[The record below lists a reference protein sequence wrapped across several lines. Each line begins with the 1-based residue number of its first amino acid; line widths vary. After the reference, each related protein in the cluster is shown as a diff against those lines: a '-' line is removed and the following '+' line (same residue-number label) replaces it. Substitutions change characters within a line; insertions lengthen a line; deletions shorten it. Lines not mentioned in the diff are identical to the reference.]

1 MADRRDI
8 FGRREKD
15 EFSFNNED
23 RRLVQWDQGLENYSD
38 FLNSG
43 KKKKSVNEIASLLGN
58 MFNVMGIS
66 KKQKYSANKSDKDT
80 LRIPITLLGKKADAL
95 LSGNQTD
102 VFYGTAINEAAY
114 KIAFTNSERQRVDE
128 IKAGAKAKNL
138 PNFISSLLTD
148 EYVHRDL
155 SKKFPGYSKFV
166 QKMKADMYKSMP
178 VVEVEGKSNIAEILD
193 LTIKLIRYPKDI
205 DPEMLIKYEPLVS
218 YIEKLFEKHG
228 GIPKNLKGIEFLS
241 DALATTMIKYVVEP
255 PPPPPP
261 PPAPPKSKDDEE
273 EKGSEEEN
281 EKAEESSSSKDDEKS
296 EKEEKEPKEDPS
308 DKEEEELTGKPE
320 EEETPEDPDS
330 EEDPGEDPKEDS
342 EEEDSDEDPKED
354 EDSDDSG
361 DPEDKDS
368 EEDPESDPDD
378 SENPKED
385 DSDETGDADQ
395 PDSGNSDNSDD
406 TSGTPSGKGDY
417 GSEEESVEAAT
428 AEIEEPLSEEEVEEE
443 MKDLLED
450 YTKALLEPVEVDDN
464 AEKKLDDFVNNLY
477 DKDKAITGKIP
488 LKIIKAEGNQIMY
501 EYAMKDIDL
510 TKSEVLRKL
519 LSRKIKDYEISLKSM
534 RSGRLDTN
542 KLAEAVQH
550 VQTIYEMH
558 GVVTTDRICLGVLI
572 DESGSMDGSKID
584 KARSAAIFIE
594 QTFGKLA
601 NTDLFIYGHSADKNY
616 IRQSD
621 GSSIGSTELYVYRE
635 PGFNQPYA
643 LGSVTARRNNR
654 DGDAIFH
661 ASERM
666 RRFSKNPGILIVLSD
681 GYPSASNYG
690 GKEAIEDTR
699 HKVGVSEKRF
709 DLRIF
714 QISLEDIDSSTMFK
728 HFVFMKNIKSLPQ
741 DLTKFLSSQMDKM
754 LKERTVF

>member
-178 VVEVEGKSNIAEILD
+178 VVDVEGKSNIAEILD

-273 EKGSEEEN
+273 EKGSEEES
-281 EKAEESSSSKDDEKS
+281 EKAEKS
-296 EKEEKEPKEDPS
+296 EKEEEEPKEDPS
-308 DKEEEELTGKPE
+308 DKEEEDPTGKPE
-320 EEETPEDPDS
+320 EEETPKDPDD
-330 EEDPGEDPKEDS
+330 EEDPKEDS

-378 SENPKED
+378 SENPKEN
-385 DSDETGDADQ
+385 DSDDTGDADQ

-501 EYAMKDIDL
+501 EYAIKDIDL

-542 KLAEAVQH
+542 KLAEAIQH

-558 GVVTTDRICLGVLI
+558 GLVTTDRICLGVLI
-572 DESGSMDGSKID
+572 DESGSMCGSKIN

-594 QTFGKLA
+594 QTFGKLT
-601 NTDLFIYGHSADKNY
+601 NCDLFIYGHSGDQTNY
-616 IRQSD
+616 S
-621 GSSIGSTELYVYRE
+621 GSTELYVYRE
-635 PGFNQPYA
+635 PGFSQPFA
-643 LGSVTARRNNR
+643 LGSVAARSQNR

-661 ASERM
+661 TSERM

-681 GYPSASNYG
+681 GYPEAHEYS
-690 GKEAIEDTR
+690 GKTAIEDTR
-699 HKVGVSEKRF
+699 HKVSISEKRF

-714 QISLEDIDSSTMFK
+714 QISLEDINSSSMFK
-728 HFVFMKNIKSLPQ
+728 HFVFMKDIKSLPQ

-754 LKERTVF
+754 LKERTTF

>member
-273 EKGSEEEN
+273 EKGSEEES
-281 EKAEESSSSKDDEKS
+281 EKAEKS

-308 DKEEEELTGKPE
+308 DKEEEDPTGKPE
-320 EEETPEDPDS
+320 EEETPKDPDD
-330 EEDPGEDPKEDS
+330 EEDPKEDS
-342 EEEDSDEDPKED
+342 EEDPEEEDSDEDPKKD
-354 EDSDDSG
+354 EDSDDSD

-385 DSDETGDADQ
+385 DSDDTGDADQ
-395 PDSGNSDNSDD
+395 PDSGNSDD

-558 GVVTTDRICLGVLI
+558 GLVTTDRICLGVLI
-572 DESGSMDGSKID
+572 DESGSMGGSKID
-584 KARSAAIFIE
+584 KARAAAIFIE
-594 QTFGKLA
+594 QTFGKLT
-601 NTDLFIYGHSADKNY
+601 NCDLFIYGHSGDQSNY
-616 IRQSD
+616 S
-621 GSSIGSTELYVYRE
+621 GSTELYVYRE
-635 PGFNQPYA
+635 PGFSQPFA
-643 LGSVTARRNNR
+643 LGSVAARSQNR

-661 ASERM
+661 TSERM

-681 GYPSASNYG
+681 GYPEAHNYS
-690 GKEAIEDTR
+690 GKTAIEDTR
-699 HKVGVSEKRF
+699 HKVSISEKRF

-714 QISLEDIDSSTMFK
+714 QISLEDINSSSMFK
-728 HFVFMKNIKSLPQ
+728 HFVYMKNIKSLPQ

-754 LKERTVF
+754 LKERTTF

>member
-178 VVEVEGKSNIAEILD
+178 VVDVEGKSNIAEILD

-273 EKGSEEEN
+273 EKGSEEES
-281 EKAEESSSSKDDEKS
+281 EKAEKS
-296 EKEEKEPKEDPS
+296 ETEEKEPKEDPS
-308 DKEEEELTGKPE
+308 DKEEEDPTGKPE
-320 EEETPEDPDS
+320 KEETLEDPDG
-330 EEDPGEDPKEDS
+330 EEDPKEDT
-342 EEEDSDEDPKED
+342 DKDPDEDPKDHESDDESED
-354 EDSDDSG
+354 ESKDDSEKDDPDDSDEG

-368 EEDPESDPDD
+368 DED
-378 SENPKED
+378 SEDPKED
-385 DSDETGDADQ
+385 DSDDPKDDDTDDSESSDQ
-395 PDSGNSDNSDD
+395 PASDS
-406 TSGTPSGKGDY
+406 SGTPSGKGDY
-417 GSEEESVEAAT
+417 GSEEDTVEET
-428 AEIEEPLSEEEVEEE
+428 GEIETPITEEEAKDEIE
-443 MKDLLED
+443 DLLKD
-450 YTKALLEPVEVDDN
+450 YTKALLEPIEEDDN

-488 LKIIKAEGNQIMY
+488 LTIIKAEGNQIMY
-501 EYAMKDIDL
+501 EYSMKDIDL

-558 GVVTTDRICLGVLI
+558 GLVTTDRICLGVLI
-572 DESGSMDGSKID
+572 DESGSMCGSKIN

-601 NTDLFIYGHSADKNY
+601 NCDLFIYGHSGDQTNY
-616 IRQSD
+616 S
-621 GSSIGSTELYVYRE
+621 GSTELYVYRE
-635 PGFNQPYA
+635 PGFSQPFA
-643 LGSVTARRNNR
+643 LGSVAARSQNR

-661 ASERM
+661 TSERM

-681 GYPSASNYG
+681 GYPEATHYS
-690 GKEAIEDTR
+690 GKTAIEDTR
-699 HKVGVSEKRF
+699 HKVSISEKRF

-714 QISLEDIDSSTMFK
+714 QISLEDIDSSKMFK
-728 HFVFMKNIKSLPQ
+728 HFVFMKDIKSLPQ

-754 LKERTVF
+754 LKERTTF

>member
-205 DPEMLIKYEPLVS
+205 DLEMLIKYEPLVS

-273 EKGSEEEN
+273 EKGSEEES
-281 EKAEESSSSKDDEKS
+281 EKAEKS

-308 DKEEEELTGKPE
+308 DKEEEDPTGEP
-320 EEETPEDPDS
+320 EEETPKDSDS
-330 EEDPGEDPKEDS
+330 EEEPEGEKEPDEEDPKEDDS
-342 EEEDSDEDPKED
+342 EDEDPEK
-354 EDSDDSG
+354 EDSDDAEEG
-361 DPEDKDS
+361 DPEEKDS
-368 EEDPESDPDD
+368 EKDPNESEDPKDDESSD
-378 SENPKED
+378 SD
-385 DSDETGDADQ
+385 DSDRSTQ
-395 PDSGNSDNSDD
+395 SDSDD
-406 TSGTPSGKGDY
+406 SGTPSGKGDY

-443 MKDLLED
+443 
-450 YTKALLEPVEVDDN
+450 
-464 AEKKLDDFVNNLY
+464 
-477 DKDKAITGKIP
+477 
-488 LKIIKAEGNQIMY
+488 
-501 EYAMKDIDL
+501 
-510 TKSEVLRKL
+510 R
-519 LSRKIKDYEISLKSM
+519 
-534 RSGRLDTN
+534 
-542 KLAEAVQH
+542 
-550 VQTIYEMH
+550 
-558 GVVTTDRICLGVLI
+558 
-572 DESGSMDGSKID
+572 
-584 KARSAAIFIE
+584 
-594 QTFGKLA
+594 
-601 NTDLFIYGHSADKNY
+601 
-616 IRQSD
+616 
-621 GSSIGSTELYVYRE
+621 
-635 PGFNQPYA
+635 
-643 LGSVTARRNNR
+643 
-654 DGDAIFH
+654 
-661 ASERM
+661 
-666 RRFSKNPGILIVLSD
+666 
-681 GYPSASNYG
+681 
-690 GKEAIEDTR
+690 
-699 HKVGVSEKRF
+699 
-709 DLRIF
+709 
-714 QISLEDIDSSTMFK
+714 
-728 HFVFMKNIKSLPQ
+728 
-741 DLTKFLSSQMDKM
+741 
-754 LKERTVF
+754 

>member
-273 EKGSEEEN
+273 EKGSEEES
-281 EKAEESSSSKDDEKS
+281 EKAEKS

-308 DKEEEELTGKPE
+308 DKEEEDPTGKPE
-320 EEETPEDPDS
+320 EEETPKDPDD
-330 EEDPGEDPKEDS
+330 EEDPKEDS
-342 EEEDSDEDPKED
+342 EEDPEEEDSDEDPKKD
-354 EDSDDSG
+354 EDSDDSD

-385 DSDETGDADQ
+385 DSDDTGDADQ
-395 PDSGNSDNSDD
+395 PDSGDSDNSDD

-558 GVVTTDRICLGVLI
+558 GLVTTDRICLGVLI
-572 DESGSMDGSKID
+572 DESGSMGGSKID
-584 KARSAAIFIE
+584 KARAAAIFIE
-594 QTFGKLA
+594 QTFGKLT
-601 NTDLFIYGHSADKNY
+601 NCDLFIYGHSGDQSNY
-616 IRQSD
+616 S
-621 GSSIGSTELYVYRE
+621 GSTELYVYRE
-635 PGFNQPYA
+635 PGFSQPFA
-643 LGSVTARRNNR
+643 LGSVAARSQNR

-661 ASERM
+661 TSERM

-681 GYPSASNYG
+681 GYPEAHNYS
-690 GKEAIEDTR
+690 GKTAIEDTR
-699 HKVGVSEKRF
+699 HKVSISEKRF

-714 QISLEDIDSSTMFK
+714 QISLEDINSSSMFK
-728 HFVFMKNIKSLPQ
+728 HFVYMKNIKSLPQ

-754 LKERTVF
+754 LKERTTF